1 MTATVTLI
9 LLGVLL
15 GIRHAVDAD
24 HVVAIGTIATRSSSI
39 RQSATLGAL
48 WGVGHTLTV
57 MLVGGAIVLSRMALS
72 PRVALAM
79 EFGVA
84 IMLII
89 LGLLNLAGARRADPP
104 AFSCARPLVV
114 GMVHGMAGSAAIA
127 LLVLATIRDAA
138 LGLVYLLCFGAGTI
152 AGMAGVTALVVLPL
166 TMAAARAGASRRW
179 LATAS
184 GLASLAFGAALVYAL
199 GGPAALFA
207 TVPAFVSR

>member
-1 MTATVTLI
+1 MTATVTLV
-9 LLGVLL
+9 LLGFLL
-15 GIRHAVDAD
+15 GIRHAVDPD
-24 HVVAIGTIATRSSSI
+24 HVVAVGTMATRSSSI

-57 MLVGGAIVLSRMALS
+57 MVVGGAIVLLRMALS

-84 IMLII
+84 LMLIV
-89 LGLLNLAGARRADPP
+89 LGLLNLAGTRHHEPP
-104 AFSCARPLVV
+104 ASSPARPLVV

-127 LLVLATIRDAA
+127 LLVLATIRDSV

-166 TMAAARAGASRRW
+166 TIAAKRAGASRRW
-179 LATAS
+179 LAAAS
-184 GLASLAFGAALVYAL
+184 GLASLAFGASLVHAL
-199 GGPAALFA
+199 GGPEALFA
-207 TVPAFVSR
+207 TVPVFVAR